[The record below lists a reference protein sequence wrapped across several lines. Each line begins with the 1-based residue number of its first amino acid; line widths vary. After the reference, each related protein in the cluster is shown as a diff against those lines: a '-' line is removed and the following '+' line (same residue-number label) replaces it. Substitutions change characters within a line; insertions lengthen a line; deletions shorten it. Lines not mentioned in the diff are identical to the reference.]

1 MDVMLAEQPAGNDYE
16 MSDPHGGIVVLDPLD
31 DDAPTDR
38 VVVTTERAISRIA
51 LVAAETGARFQRDAV
66 PYDAMAWMLS
76 PRKAFD
82 GAAPIEAC
90 LGRDACMRGVLMHGL
105 GLELDIDRSAIDALM
120 AHHDDDGFDDAE
132 SDHLYG
138 AASSPDTPGR
148 LSRSRTGRATRLRL
162 YTATLADTRDN
173 VMIQAFH
180 ASMARNA
187 EEVRARLVG
196 RFGPDLADAADI
208 RPGIHRASPIVM
220 ALVPDAVVEM
230 IKRMQGDHR
239 SPAARTFAVDIQ
251 QCIQA

>member
-1 MDVMLAEQPAGNDYE
+1 MDVMLSEQPTGNDCE
-16 MSDPHGGIVVLDPLD
+16 MGDLHGGIVVLDPLD

-38 VVVTTERAISRIA
+38 VIVTTERAISRVV

-105 GLELDIDRSAIDALM
+105 GLGLDVDRSAIDALM
-120 AHHDDDGFDDAE
+120 AHDDDFDDAE
-132 SDHLYG
+132 FDYLHGVGS
-138 AASSPDTPGR
+138 APDTPGR

-173 VMIQAFH
+173 VMTQAFH

-196 RFGPDLADAADI
+196 RFGPDMADAADI

-220 ALVPDAVVEM
+220 ALVPDAVVKM
-230 IKRMQGDHR
+230 IRRMQGDHR
-239 SPAARTFAVDIQ
+239 SPAAQTFGVDIQ